1 MHVMATAESMPEKL
15 PTPRT
20 LHKQLSDEGRA
31 LLASSLAVVHATPS
45 TTSNTTANATAN
57 AAAEVTAAAEHPR
70 RSGPKKKD
78 LGREPKRR
86 KAGRA
91 WNFDDQVHND
101 SERRALRLRA
111 GYVVQA
117 TFGKKMSFGV
127 FDNEVSTDSYEY
139 LVRKICLLPLVAGH
153 GSCVAAPTRPLFQH
167 TT

>member
-1 MHVMATAESMPEKL
+1 MPEKL

-31 LLASSLAVVHATPS
+31 LLASSLTVVHATPN
-45 TTSNTTANATAN
+45 TTTNKTANATAN
-57 AAAEVTAAAEHPR
+57 AAAEVIAAAEHPR
-70 RSGPKKKD
+70 RSGSKKKD
-78 LGREPKRR
+78 LGGEAKGR

-91 WNFDDQVHND
+91 WDFDDQVYKSSD
-101 SERRALRLRA
+101 RRALRLRA

-117 TFGKKMSFGV
+117 TFGKKMNFGV
-127 FDNEVSTDSYEY
+127 FDNEVSSDSYEY
-139 LVRKICLLPLVAGH
+139 LVRKICLWPLVAGR